1 MTDLDQIASD
11 NIETLNQGTQ
21 VQELESQDIAQ
32 AESESDTSYES
43 SEHGTAESNTA
54 YDNDFLARELQ
65 EIKRQLLEVGRAQ
78 SQSHQANYQNQEQD
92 YASTP
97 KDIVL
102 QALEEIKQDQKK
114 IQYQRFQQE
123 YEMKLASA
131 PSRFRDFENTVF
143 KNGSHSFSDE
153 MIEILKSS
161 DDPVATIYHA
171 AKHHSVELDRIR
183 AMPNAPM
190 QIREMVKLEEKIKA
204 SLKPRLVSRAPSP
217 MQHDIGSAGTSAGDD
232 VNSTSGMAD
241 WLRRR
246 DSNRPT

>member
-1 MTDLDQIASD
+1 MTDLDPVSTD
-11 NIETLNQGTQ
+11 NIDDLNNESVQA
-21 VQELESQDIAQ
+21 QELEVQDIAEKGS
-32 AESESDTSYES
+32 ESEAGYES
-43 SEHGTAESNTA
+43 SESTPASA
-54 YDNDFLARELQ
+54 SYDNDYLARELQ
-65 EIKRQLLEVGRAQ
+65 EIKRQLSEAVRAQ
-78 SQSHQANYQNQEQD
+78 SQQFNHGGQEQT
-92 YASTP
+92 YAATP

-102 QALEEIKQDQKK
+102 QALEDIKQDQKK

-131 PSRFRDFENTVF
+131 PSRFRDFESTVF
-143 KNGSHSFSDE
+143 KNGSHPFSDE

-171 AKHHSVELDRIR
+171 AKNYSADLDRIR

-241 WLRRR
+241 FLRRR
-246 DSNRPT
+246 DNSRPT